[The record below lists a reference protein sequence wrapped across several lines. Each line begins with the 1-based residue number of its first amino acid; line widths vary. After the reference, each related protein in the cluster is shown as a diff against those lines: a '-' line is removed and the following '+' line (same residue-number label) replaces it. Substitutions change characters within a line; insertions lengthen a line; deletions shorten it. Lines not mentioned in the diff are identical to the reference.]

1 MVVRS
6 LDSLRS
12 LEMTVVI
19 IEMIAVIIEMT
30 VVTIVIIVMT
40 IEMTVVITYVSKPL
54 RSLRGEC
61 VGTCPLDVRL

>member
-19 IEMIAVIIEMT
+19 IEMTVVIIEM
-30 VVTIVIIVMT
+30 IVST
-40 IEMTVVITYVSKPL
+40 IEMTVVITYVLKL
-54 RSLRGEC
+54 RRSLRGEY
-61 VGTCPLDVRL
+61 VGTCPLGVRL